1 MKNSICNFVS
11 DVLAFETNSKEEM
24 KKFLQ
29 QKFNLHQ
36 DGKVYFCDK
45 FAVRISF
52 SKNNSF
58 SNTVLS
64 LSKLQKFDNKPFFV
78 VLVRGNGEKNSIFLA
93 NTTFLSKISH
103 SSQKLSETN
112 IKGSFNGSDIIKTYQ
127 GLDNCTAEN
136 FEDLFAYHSLSW
148 EENLQ
153 RLVFNTNNIVPTKKK
168 FEITTLNQKKIFSS
182 IELTLTFLKSKDFEI
197 LYQDLENR
205 LKNCQDAILCASHVE
220 NTNIRGRLI
229 EALIT
234 SDESTRSSILKA
246 IKNEELPTYDTK
258 NSLGDY
264 RRTFSIGTTHTD
276 IKTKILYLHSNPKAY
291 NIDKFLETMSDGQSI
306 FLFYLIGI
314 NETGIV
320 STKLVSV
327 YHNTLIDNINIQSHW
342 AGLNTRGVT
351 QLNGKYLNKILN
363 CENFVNC
370 IDVKKAK
377 SFLQELISL

>member
-1 MKNSICNFVS
+1 M
-11 DVLAFETNSKEEM
+11 
-24 KKFLQ
+24 
-29 QKFNLHQ
+29 
-36 DGKVYFCDK
+36 
-45 FAVRISF
+45 
-52 SKNNSF
+52 
-58 SNTVLS
+58 
-64 LSKLQKFDNKPFFV
+64 
-78 VLVRGNGEKNSIFLA
+78 
-93 NTTFLSKISH
+93 
-103 SSQKLSETN
+103 
-112 IKGSFNGSDIIKTYQ
+112 
-127 GLDNCTAEN
+127 
-136 FEDLFAYHSLSW
+136 
-148 EENLQ
+148 
-153 RLVFNTNNIVPTKKK
+153 
-168 FEITTLNQKKIFSS
+168 
-182 IELTLTFLKSKDFEI
+182 TFLKSKDFET
-197 LYQDLENR
+197 LYQDLESR

-258 NSLGDY
+258 NSIGDY

-327 YHNTLIDNINIQSHW
+327 YHNTLIDNINIQLHW
-342 AGLNTRGVT
+342 AGRHSRGVT
-351 QLNGKYLNKILN
+351 QLNGEYLNKILN
-363 CENFVNC
+363 QENFVNC